1 MANDRG
7 EHNKRK
13 RLEETAALGVVSRF
27 GGDRRRVRN
36 PRPETVKSKSTGPP
50 RWGSLSTRW
59 PSSGPAVLL
68 ERLNSRHS

>member
-1 MANDRG
+1 M
-7 EHNKRK
+7 EYTTSESVLRK
-13 RLEETAALGVVSRF
+13 QLRSVWFQDLEEI
-27 GGDRRRVRN
+27 GDVYEI

-68 ERLNSRHS
+68 ESLNSRHS

>member
-7 EHNKRK
+7 VHNKRK

-36 PRPETVKSKSTGPP
+36 PETRNRQVKIDRPS
-50 RWGSLSTRW
+50 
-59 PSSGPAVLL
+59 
-68 ERLNSRHS
+68 